1 MLGWAD
7 ELGFRSITTDWRS
20 VNLLASH
27 FWSRRGWR
35 PTHYRLY
42 RAIP

>member
-1 MLGWAD
+1 M
-7 ELGFRSITTDWRS
+7 TTDWRC
-20 VNLLASH
+20 VNLIASR
-27 FWSRRGWR
+27 FWPKRGWR